1 MGRPK
6 LDDPRNINITFRVNK
21 EELKMINQSFISQKS
36 FGFKTKNE
44 FYRQTLIKDS
54 SEILKQFELKTL
66 QKDYVNYQK
75 YAFQL
80 QKLGTNFNQ
89 LMRFINK
96 DKSTSRLSLKDI
108 NTMKTIFSNLDV
120 LLKSIKDD
128 S

>member
-54 SEILKQFELKTL
+54 SEILKQFELKTFL
-66 QKDYVNYQK
+66 
-75 YAFQL
+75 
-80 QKLGTNFNQ
+80 
-89 LMRFINK
+89 IH
-96 DKSTSRLSLKDI
+96 
-108 NTMKTIFSNLDV
+108 
-120 LLKSIKDD
+120 
-128 S
+128 